1 VHACIRT
8 SNEITRKLKSKHT
21 HELKIKLKLHAPS
34 GGAGWKSC
42 GHKNKM
48 MMMMII
54 YNQVEELDMEKLRT
68 QNKIEMRDMASADT
82 AGRSRPISGYDYFDS
97 FEEQA
102 PMPGAEQQNV
112 FFSYIE

>member
-1 VHACIRT
+1 M
-8 SNEITRKLKSKHT
+8 
-21 HELKIKLKLHAPS
+21 
-34 GGAGWKSC
+34 
-42 GHKNKM
+42 M